1 VRIVRW
7 SAVACVPAAM
17 LTTTDKRQTKAPAK
31 LAQCNPMN
39 KHVLI
44 AGGGIGGMGL
54 AVALSRAG
62 LNVDLLEQTPEFSE
76 VGAGIQLGPNA
87 VRVLSDWGLSNALQA
102 VAAFPDRLR
111 VRDAHEGTVL
121 GELPLSER
129 ARQKYGQPYATIHR
143 ADALQ
148 VLLQAAQAE
157 PRVTLHLK
165 ERLRSLHELPDGV
178 SVLTETGHTHV
189 ADALIGCDGLWS
201 VVRRHVMA
209 GPAGLQPDADPPLDI
224 PPRFSGHIAYRGMV
238 AQVDLPDS
246 LRTQSVTAWLGAKLH
261 VVQYPVRRGELVNV
275 VAVVEGRQLGNPQGW
290 THDANRAELLQAI
303 GPVHPQLRDL
313 LEAVTSWK
321 QWPLNDRPP
330 MTGPYEHAQGRVAL
344 AGDAA
349 HPMRPYL
356 AQGAAMALEDAW
368 TLGRL
373 VQRALAADSTGP
385 IPWVDLFQ
393 RYARGRW
400 QRNAR
405 VQANSIS
412 NGKVFHADGF
422 LRMGRDVALSLMG
435 DTLMDKPWLYSGPP
449 DVV

>member
-1 VRIVRW
+1 
-7 SAVACVPAAM
+7 
-17 LTTTDKRQTKAPAK
+17 
-31 LAQCNPMN
+31 MN
-39 KHVLI
+39 KLVLI

-111 VRDAHEGTVL
+111 VRDAHQGTVL
-121 GELPLSER
+121 GELALSER
-129 ARQKYGQPYATIHR
+129 SRQLYGQPYATIHR

-165 ERLRSLHELPDGV
+165 ERARSVCELPDGV
-178 SVLTETGHTHV
+178 NVLTESGRHYMG
-189 ADALIGCDGLWS
+189 DALIGCDGLWS

-209 GPAGLQPDADPPLDI
+209 GPAGLVPGNDPPLDI

-238 AQVDLPDS
+238 AQADLPDS
-246 LRTQSVTAWLGAKLH
+246 LRTQSVTAWFGPKLH

-275 VAVVEGRQLGNPQGW
+275 VAVVEGRQTGNPQGW
-290 THDANRAELLQAI
+290 SNDASRTELLQTI
-303 GPVHPQLRDL
+303 GAVHPQLRDM
-313 LEAVTSWK
+313 LEAVTLWK
-321 QWPLNDRPP
+321 LWPLNDRPP

-373 VQRALAADSTGP
+373 AQKAQATDSAAP
-385 IPWVDLFQ
+385 IPWADLFQ
-393 RYARGRW
+393 RYANGRW

-412 NGKVFHADGF
+412 NGKVFHADGL
-422 LRMGRDVALSLMG
+422 LRWGRNAAMSLMG
-435 DTLMDKPWLYSGPP
+435 NTLMDKPWLYSGPP
-449 DVV
+449 DLA

>member
-1 VRIVRW
+1 
-7 SAVACVPAAM
+7 M
-17 LTTTDKRQTKAPAK
+17 LPTADKRQTKVRAK

-111 VRDAHEGTVL
+111 VRDAHQGTVL
-121 GELPLSER
+121 GELTLSER

-148 VLLQAAQAE
+148 VLLAAAQAE

-165 ERLRSLHELPDGV
+165 ERARSLHELPDGV
-178 SVLTETGHTHV
+178 SVLTESGHTHR

-209 GPAGLQPDADPPLDI
+209 GPAGLVPGNEPPLDI
-224 PPRFSGHIAYRGMV
+224 PPRFSGHLAYRGMV
-238 AQVDLPDS
+238 AQADLPDS
-246 LRTQSVTAWLGAKLH
+246 LRTQSVTAWLGTKLH

-275 VAVVEGRQLGNPQGW
+275 VAVVEGRQTGNPQGW
-290 THDANRAELLQAI
+290 SNDANRTELLQAI
-303 GPVHPQLRDL
+303 GPVHPQLRHM
-313 LEAVTSWK
+313 LEAVTTWK
-321 QWPLNDRPP
+321 LWPLNDRPP
-330 MTGPYEHAQGRVAL
+330 MTGAYEHAQGRVAL

-373 VQRALAADSTGP
+373 VQRALAADSAAP
-385 IPWVDLFQ
+385 IPWADLFQ
-393 RYARGRW
+393 RYAQGRW

-412 NGKVFHADGF
+412 NGKVFHADGL
-422 LRMGRDVALSLMG
+422 LRKGRDVALSLMG

>member
-1 VRIVRW
+1 VHIVRW

-17 LTTTDKRQTKAPAK
+17 LTATDKRQTKVPAK

-111 VRDAHEGTVL
+111 VRDAHQGTVL

-148 VLLQAAQAE
+148 LLLQAAQAE
-157 PRVTLHLK
+157 PGVTLHLK

-209 GPAGLQPDADPPLDI
+209 GPAGLLPDADPPLDI
-224 PPRFSGHIAYRGMV
+224 PPAFSGHIAYRGMV
-238 AQVDLPDS
+238 AQADLPDS
-246 LRTQSVTAWLGAKLH
+246 LRTQSVTAWLGCQTAC
-261 VVQYPVRRGELVNV
+261 G
-275 VAVVEGRQLGNPQGW
+275 AVPCSAW
-290 THDANRAELLQAI
+290 RA
-303 GPVHPQLRDL
+303 G
-313 LEAVTSWK
+313 
-321 QWPLNDRPP
+321 
-330 MTGPYEHAQGRVAL
+330 
-344 AGDAA
+344 
-349 HPMRPYL
+349 
-356 AQGAAMALEDAW
+356 
-368 TLGRL
+368 
-373 VQRALAADSTGP
+373 
-385 IPWVDLFQ
+385 
-393 RYARGRW
+393 
-400 QRNAR
+400 
-405 VQANSIS
+405 
-412 NGKVFHADGF
+412 
-422 LRMGRDVALSLMG
+422 
-435 DTLMDKPWLYSGPP
+435 
-449 DVV
+449 

>member
-1 VRIVRW
+1 
-7 SAVACVPAAM
+7 
-17 LTTTDKRQTKAPAK
+17 
-31 LAQCNPMN
+31 MN
-39 KHVLI
+39 KQVLI
-44 AGGGIGGMGL
+44 AGGGMGGMGL

-111 VRDAHEGTVL
+111 VCDAHLGTVL
-121 GELPLSER
+121 GELALSER
-129 ARQKYGQPYATIHR
+129 SRKLYGQPYATIHR

-148 VLLQAAQAE
+148 VLLQAARAE

-165 ERLRSLHELPDGV
+165 ERARSVCELPDGV
-178 SVLTETGHTHV
+178 NVLTESGRNYM

-209 GPAGLQPDADPPLDI
+209 GPAGLVPGNEPPLDI

-238 AQVDLPDS
+238 AQADLPDR
-246 LRTQSVTAWLGAKLH
+246 LRTQSVTAWLGPRLH

-275 VAVVEGRQLGNPQGW
+275 VAVVEGRQTGNPQGW
-290 THDANRAELLQAI
+290 SNDASRTELLQTVGA
-303 GPVHPQLRDL
+303 VHPQLRDM
-313 LEAVTSWK
+313 LEAVTLWK
-321 QWPLNDRPP
+321 LWPLNDRPP

-373 VQRALAADSTGP
+373 VQRALAADSAAP
-385 IPWVDLFQ
+385 IPWADLFQ
-393 RYARGRW
+393 RYAKGRW

-412 NGKVFHADGF
+412 NGKVFHADGL
-422 LRMGRDVALSLMG
+422 LRVGRNAALSLMG
-435 DTLMDKPWLYSGPP
+435 NMLLDKSWLYSGPP

>member
-1 VRIVRW
+1 M
-7 SAVACVPAAM
+7 P
-17 LTTTDKRQTKAPAK
+17 T
-31 LAQCNPMN
+31 
-39 KHVLI
+39 
-44 AGGGIGGMGL
+44 
-54 AVALSRAG
+54 
-62 LNVDLLEQTPEFSE
+62 
-76 VGAGIQLGPNA
+76 
-87 VRVLSDWGLSNALQA
+87 
-102 VAAFPDRLR
+102 
-111 VRDAHEGTVL
+111 
-121 GELPLSER
+121 
-129 ARQKYGQPYATIHR
+129 
-143 ADALQ
+143 
-148 VLLQAAQAE
+148 
-157 PRVTLHLK
+157 
-165 ERLRSLHELPDGV
+165 
-178 SVLTETGHTHV
+178 
-189 ADALIGCDGLWS
+189 
-201 VVRRHVMA
+201 
-209 GPAGLQPDADPPLDI
+209 PPLDI

-238 AQVDLPDS
+238 AQADLPDS

-449 DVV
+449 DIV

>member
-1 VRIVRW
+1 
-7 SAVACVPAAM
+7 
-17 LTTTDKRQTKAPAK
+17 
-31 LAQCNPMN
+31 MN

-62 LNVDLLEQTPEFSE
+62 LHVDLLEQTPEFSE

-111 VRDAHEGTVL
+111 VCDAHQGNVL
-121 GELPLSER
+121 GELKLSER
-129 ARQKYGQPYATIHR
+129 ARRRYGQPYATVHR

-148 VLLQAAQAE
+148 VLLAATQAE
-157 PRVTLHLK
+157 PRVTLHLHA
-165 ERLRSLHELPDGV
+165 RVRSVSELPDGV
-178 SVLTETGHTHV
+178 CVLTEGGDTHH
-189 ADALIGCDGLWS
+189 ADALVGCDGLWS

-209 GPAGLQPDADPPLDI
+209 GPAGLVPGNDPPLDI
-224 PPRFSGHIAYRGMV
+224 PPRFTGHIAYRGMV
-238 AQVDLPDS
+238 KQIDLPSS
-246 LRTQSVTAWLGAKLH
+246 LRTQSVTAWLGTRLH

-275 VAVVEGRQLGNPQGW
+275 VAVVEGRQTGNPQGW
-290 THDANRAELLQAI
+290 SNDASRAELLQTI
-303 GPVHPQLRDL
+303 GPVHAQLRDM

-321 QWPLNDRPP
+321 LWPLNDRPP
-330 MTGPYEHAQGRVAL
+330 MTGAYEHAQGRVAL

-373 VQRALAADSTGP
+373 VQRALAADSTSP
-385 IPWVDLFQ
+385 LPWAALFQ
-393 RYARGRW
+393 RYAQGRW

-405 VQANSIS
+405 VQANSIA
-412 NGKVFHADGF
+412 NGKVFHAGGL
-422 LRMGRDVALSLMG
+422 LRLGRNAALSLMG
-435 DTLMDKPWLYSGPP
+435 DTLIDKPWLYSGPP
-449 DVV
+449 EVS

>member
-1 VRIVRW
+1 
-7 SAVACVPAAM
+7 
-17 LTTTDKRQTKAPAK
+17 
-31 LAQCNPMN
+31 MN

-62 LNVDLLEQTPEFSE
+62 LKVDLLEQTPEFSE

-87 VRVLSDWGLSNALQA
+87 VRVLSDWGLTTALQA

-111 VRDAHEGTVL
+111 VRDAFLGNVL
-121 GELPLSER
+121 GELPLGER
-129 ARQKYGQPYATIHR
+129 ARQTYGQPYATIHR

-148 VLLQAAQAE
+148 VLFQAAQAE
-157 PRVTLHLK
+157 PRVTMHLR
-165 ERLRSLHELPDGV
+165 ERVRSVHELPDGV
-178 SVLTETGHTHV
+178 TVQTETGHVYT

-209 GPAGLQPDADPPLDI
+209 GPAGLAPGHEPPLDI

-238 AQVDLPDS
+238 TQADLPDS
-246 LRTQSVTAWLGAKLH
+246 LRTQSVTAWLGPRLH

-275 VAVVEGRQLGNPQGW
+275 VAVVEGRHTGNPQGW
-290 THDANRAELLQAI
+290 SNDASRTELLQTVGA
-303 GPVHPQLRDL
+303 VHPQLRDM
-313 LEAVTSWK
+313 LEAVPMWK
-321 QWPLNDRPP
+321 LWPLNDRPP

-368 TLGRL
+368 TLGCL
-373 VQRALAADSTGP
+373 AQGALAANSAAP
-385 IPWVDLFQ
+385 ILWADLFQ
-393 RYARGRW
+393 RYAKGRW

-412 NGKVFHADGF
+412 NGKVFHADGL
-422 LRMGRDVALSLMG
+422 LRMGRNLAMSMVG
-435 DTLMDKPWLYSGPP
+435 NQLMDKPWLYSGPP
-449 DVV
+449 KVA